1 MVPLQGGPGSGD
13 KANGD
18 TCVCVCVC
26 VCVCGS
32 RTSRGLEKGDKANGD
47 VCVLGPGE
55 VLRGAREGER
65 LLPSK
70 EDARGEELKN
80 HSELLKGS
88 LRPEG
93 WMAAVLRVDPGA

>member
-13 KANGD
+13 KTNGG
-18 TCVCVCVC
+18 VC

-32 RTSRGLEKGDKANGD
+32 RSRRGLEKGGQGKRRR
-47 VCVLGPGE
+47 VCVPGPGE

-80 HSELLKGS
+80 HSE
-88 LRPEG
+88 PT
-93 WMAAVLRVDPGA
+93 